1 MTYSLSKK
9 EIITEILKCGKDPNY
24 FINNYA
30 RISHPVEGL
39 IPFKTYPY
47 QTDLLSDFNDYRFTV
62 ILKARQL
69 GISTIA
75 AAYIVWMMVFHRD
88 KNILVMAT
96 KFKTASNLVKKV
108 KAVLKNLPD
117 WLIIA
122 EISIDNRAS
131 FELSN
136 GSQIQAASTSGDAGR
151 SEALSLLVIDEAAH
165 VENLVDLW
173 AGLYPT
179 ISTGGRVIALSTPNG
194 VGNWFHKIYTE
205 AEEGANDFH
214 PVRLDW
220 DVHPERD
227 QAWFDKET
235 RNMSKREIAQEL
247 ECNFNTSGETVI
259 HPEAIARMQLQIK
272 EPKYRTSFDRNMWIW
287 EEYEPECS
295 YLLVA
300 DVARGDGAD
309 YSVFHVVKLDTMEV
323 VAEYQG
329 KPSLDMYSNILFQI
343 GKEYGDCLLVV
354 ENVGIGIS
362 VLEKLIELEYPNI
375 YYSVKG
381 THEFVESHRGRY
393 DSSAIPGFTT
403 SIKTRPL
410 IVAKLEEFIRNKLIT
425 VYSLRFIN
433 ELRTFI
439 WYNGKPQAMR
449 GYNDDLIMALAI
461 ACWVRDTAL
470 TTNQRDIEYK
480 KACLNSIISVNTKL
494 NTTLPGM
501 EGYNPKEAL
510 EEKLFKGRENA
521 KSTYEQYPW
530 LIKG

>member
-1 MTYSLSKK
+1 MSYTLSKK
-9 EIITEILKCGKDPNY
+9 EIVAEILKCGKDPVY
-24 FINNYA
+24 FIDNYA
-30 RISHPVEGL
+30 RISHPIDGL

-47 QTDLLSDFNDYRFTV
+47 QADLLQDFNDYRFNI

-75 AAYIVWMMVFHRD
+75 AGYIVWLMLFHRD

-108 KAVLKNLPD
+108 KAILKNLPQ
-117 WLIIA
+117 WIVIS
-122 EISIDNRAS
+122 EISIDNRSS

-165 VENLVDLW
+165 VENLSELW

-194 VGNWFHKIYTE
+194 VGNWFHKTYAE
-205 AEEGANDFH
+205 ADEGTNDFH
-214 PVRLDW
+214 PIRLSW
-220 DVHPERD
+220 EVHPDRD
-227 QAWFDKET
+227 DSWFNKET
-235 RNMSKREIAQEL
+235 RNMSRREIAQEL
-247 ECNFNTSGETVI
+247 ECNFNTSGESVI
-259 HPEAIARMQLQIK
+259 HPDDIAWVDQMVCD
-272 EPKYRTSFDRNMWIW
+272 PKHRTSFDRNMWIW
-287 EEYEPECS
+287 EEYDAACS

-309 YSVFHVVKLDTMEV
+309 FSVFHIIKLETMEV

-329 KPSLDMYSNILFQI
+329 KPNLDMYANVLSQA
-343 GKEYGDCLLVV
+343 GKEFGNCLLVV

-362 VLEKLIELEYPNI
+362 VLEKLTDLQYPNL
-375 YYSVKG
+375 YYSIKS
-381 THEFVESHRGRY
+381 THEYVDSHQGEAHP
-393 DSSAIPGFTT
+393 SAVAGFTT
-403 SIKTRPL
+403 SSKTRPL
-410 IVAKLEEFIRNKLIT
+410 IVAKLEEFIRNRLIK
-425 VYSLRFIN
+425 VYSVSFSN

-439 WYNGKPQAMR
+439 WHNGKPQAMR

-470 TTNQRDIEYK
+470 TVNKREIEYK
-480 KACLNSIISVNTKL
+480 KACLNSIIKVDTKVNTAI
-494 NTTLPGM
+494 PGM
-501 EGYNPKEAL
+501 EGYNRKEAL
-510 EEKLFKGRENA
+510 DEKLFQA
-521 KSTYEQYPW
+521 KEDYQKYSW

>member
-1 MTYSLSKK
+1 MSYKLSKK
-9 EIITEILKCGKDPNY
+9 EIVAEILKSGKDPVY
-24 FINNYA
+24 FIDNYA
-30 RISHPVEGL
+30 RISHPIDGL

-47 QTDLLSDFNDYRFTV
+47 QADLLHDFNDYRFNV

-75 AAYIVWMMVFHRD
+75 AAYIVWLMLFHRD

-108 KAVLKNLPD
+108 KAIMKNLPE
-117 WLIIA
+117 WIIIS

-165 VENLVDLW
+165 VENLNELW

-194 VGNWFHKIYTE
+194 VGNWFHKTYVE
-205 AEEGANDFH
+205 AAEGSNDFH
-214 PVRLDW
+214 PINLPW
-220 DVHPERD
+220 HVHPDRD
-227 QAWFDKET
+227 QAWFEKET
-235 RNMSKREIAQEL
+235 RNMSRREIAQEL
-247 ECNFNTSGETVI
+247 ECNFNTSGESVI
-259 HPEAIARMQLQIK
+259 HPDDIAWIEGMVCD
-272 EPKYRTSFDRNMWIW
+272 PKHRTSFDRNMWIW
-287 EEYEPECS
+287 EEYNPECS

-309 YSVFHVVKLDTMEV
+309 YSVFHIVKLETMEV

-329 KPSLDMYSNILFQI
+329 KPNLDMYANVLLQA
-343 GKEYGDCLLVV
+343 GKEFGNCLLVV

-362 VLEKLIELEYPNI
+362 VLEKLIDLQYPNL
-375 YYSVKG
+375 YYSIKG
-381 THEFVESHRGRY
+381 SHEFV
-393 DSSAIPGFTT
+393 DSVQGQANNSAVPGFTT
-403 SIKTRPL
+403 SSKTRPL
-410 IVAKLEEFIRNKLIT
+410 IVAKLEEFVRNRLIK
-425 VYSLRFIN
+425 VYSVRFSN

-439 WYNGKPQAMR
+439 WHNGKPQAMR
-449 GYNDDLIMALAI
+449 GYNDDLTMALAI

-470 TTNQRDIEYK
+470 TVNKREIEYK
-480 KACLNSIISVNTKL
+480 KACLGSMVQVNTKV
-494 NTTLPGM
+494 NTTIPGM
-501 EGYNPKEAL
+501 EGYNKKQTIDEKMFKTKE
-510 EEKLFKGRENA
+510 NYA
-521 KSTYEQYPW
+521 KYSW